1 MYCLNSPIVEANP
14 VLYHFFEK
22 RAKKGTLG
30 TSRGDLGHGTE
41 RLETIFYIHVEVS
54 IRNKKG
60 LIN

>member
-1 MYCLNSPIVEANP
+1 ML
-14 VLYHFFEK
+14 
-22 RAKKGTLG
+22 KKGTLG
-30 TSRGDLGHGTE
+30 TSRGDFGHGTE